1 MNWILIVA
9 RFTIALVVLSLMA
22 GAGLALAQESQQE
35 NGQQNAQAGGWSGY
49 LVLGGGATPDY
60 EGSEDYQPIPFAT
73 GKIGYDDYYV
83 ELRGPGLRANVLPGG
98 LLPFNLEFGPSIAY
112 RGGRDD
118 VDNDRIDDLRNI
130 DGTIEMG
137 AFAKVSTHLGLHD
150 TDEVGFEVEFLAD
163 VGGEHEGSTISFG
176 PSYNFAPTERLM
188 LGFGLSATYASGNYN
203 DTYFGIDADN
213 AARSGLSTFDPD
225 GGIKDVGV
233 SVNAIYQWNEH
244 WGVTGMAGLTQLV
257 GDAADSPIVDDEG
270 SATQGLVAAGIL
282 YRF

>member
-1 MNWILIVA
+1 MNWILIA
-9 RFTIALVVLSLMA
+9 ASRLTLALLFLSLMI
-22 GAGLALAQESQQE
+22 GLALAQENE
-35 NGQQNAQAGGWSGY
+35 QQNGQAGGWNGY
-49 LVLGGGATPDY
+49 LVLGGGAAPDY
-60 EGSEDYQPIPFAT
+60 EGSEDYQLIPFAT
-73 GKIGYDDYYV
+73 GRIGYDDYYV

-137 AFAKVSTHLGLHD
+137 AFAKVSTHAGLHEM
-150 TDEVGFEVEFLAD
+150 DEVAFEIEFLSD
-163 VGGEHEGSTISFG
+163 VDNEHDGTTISFG
-176 PSYNFAPTERLM
+176 PSYSFAPTEKLF

-213 AARSGLSTFDPD
+213 AARSGLSTYDPD
-225 GGIKDVGV
+225 GGVKDVGM

-244 WGVTGMAGLTQLV
+244 WGVTGMVGLTQLV

-270 SATQGLVAAGIL
+270 SATQGLFAAGL
-282 YRF
+282 MYRF